1 MNIFEKAARNAFRF
15 PSGKGLLTT
24 EQLFTLPLTSEHNL
38 SLDRVGK
45 LILAAQKALGEE
57 SLVEVSKDNV
67 ERQLLDDMLEILK
80 FIIADKQEELKAAA
94 VRREKRQK
102 RAKILEAIEN
112 RENADLAGKSVEE
125 LTKELEDL
133 D

>member
-1 MNIFEKAARNAFRF
+1 MNIFEKAARNQFRF
-15 PSGKGLLTT
+15 SSRVGLLTV
-24 EQLFTLPLTSEHNL
+24 EQLFTLPLTSDRGA
-38 SLDRVGK
+38 SLDEVGK
-45 LILAAQKALGEE
+45 NILAAQKTIGEE
-57 SLVEVSKDNV
+57 SLVEVSKDAAQ
-67 ERQLLDDMLEILK
+67 RQLLDDLLEIVK
-80 FIIADKQEELKAAA
+80 FVIADKQEELKAAA